1 MNKNVII
8 LIIILLMLICLSVIV
23 EICIYGN
30 EAMFIADYMPG
41 PGMENK
47 PSFEIVRAKALLA
60 YIIPIFIITAV
71 ITLICLGALL
81 KKQILKRD
89 KFTVIY
95 IIITLIIPTLVAG
108 IKLFNQFAYT
118 C

>member
-41 PGMENK
+41 PGMENQ
-47 PSFEIVRAKALLA
+47 PSFEIVRAKALLV
-60 YIIPIFIITAV
+60 YIIPIF
-71 ITLICLGALL
+71 
-81 KKQILKRD
+81 
-89 KFTVIY
+89 
-95 IIITLIIPTLVAG
+95 TLVAG